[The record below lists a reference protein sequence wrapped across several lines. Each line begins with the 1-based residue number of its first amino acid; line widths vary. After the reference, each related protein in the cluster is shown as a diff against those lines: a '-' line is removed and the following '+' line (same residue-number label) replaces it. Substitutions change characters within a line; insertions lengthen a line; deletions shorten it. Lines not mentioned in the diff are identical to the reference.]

1 MPRRSSRPSSAEP
14 ETIVAPATPPGGG
27 LRAVVRVGGP
37 RAVAL
42 AGARPGAVVFRA
54 PRSYTREDLVEV
66 HLPASPPLVDRLVRD
81 LVQAGARLAR
91 PGEFTLRAFLNGRLD
106 LAQAEAVERLVAAE
120 DEAERRAALR
130 QLEGEFSRRLRAVE
144 QALLD
149 LAADAEAALD
159 FSDDDIE
166 IVPPAA
172 AADRARAILG
182 DLRALVADTAAA
194 PARDGRPRVVLH
206 GRPNAGKS
214 TLFNALAGQDAIV
227 SPTAGTTRD
236 LLEADA
242 DVGLPVRLIDAAGVG
257 EGQAGLEA
265 EGARR
270 AREAAASAD
279 LVLFVVDPADPAER
293 PRGWPCVA
301 VESKADLH
309 PGAASPGALRVSAK
323 TGEGLPAL
331 RRGVRAALEAGSA
344 SAAFTVSLRQRALL
358 REAEEALSR
367 APDAA
372 VAGLELAALELRSA
386 LAALGAITGREVGED
401 LLDRVFSR
409 FCLGK

>member
-14 ETIVAPATPPGGG
+14 DTIVAPATPSGGG

-37 RAVAL
+37 RAVEL

-54 PRSYTREDLVEV
+54 PRSYTREDLVEI

-81 LVQAGARLAR
+81 LLEAGARPAR
-91 PGEFTLRAFLNGRLD
+91 PGEFTLRAFLHGRLD

-130 QLEGEFSRRLRAVE
+130 QLEGEFSRRLGAVE
-144 QALLD
+144 QACLD

-159 FSDDDIE
+159 FSEEDIE
-166 IVPPAA
+166 IVTT
-172 AADRARAILG
+172 ADAGARAGAALR
-182 DLRALVADTAAA
+182 DLRALIADTAAR
-194 PARDGRPRVVLH
+194 PARDGRPVVVLH

-242 DVGLPVRLIDAAGVG
+242 DLGVPVRLVDAAGVA
-257 EGQAGLEA
+257 EGQTGLDA

-270 AREAAASAD
+270 ARDAAASAD
-279 LVLFVVDPADPAER
+279 LVLFVVDPSDPAER
-293 PRGWPCVA
+293 PRGWPCVV

-309 PGAASPGALRVSAK
+309 PGPAPPGALRVSAR
-323 TGEGLPAL
+323 TGEGLAAL
-331 RRGVRAALEAGSA
+331 RRAVGAALDAGVST
-344 SAAFTVSLRQRALL
+344 AAFSVSARQRALL
-358 REAEEALSR
+358 REAEEALAR
-367 APDAA
+367 VPGAA
-372 VAGLELAALELRSA
+372 AAGLELAALELRSA
-386 LAALGAITGREVGED
+386 LAALGAVTGRDVGEE